1 MVAGPTL
8 ITDADIS
15 GVLKNVYESYR
26 INAFPI
32 ATPLMAQL
40 RKGKTGG
47 PENMRWGGNGVYW
60 DVVLTRPVGM
70 TSSPGG
76 FFPPTAKAIERQANV
91 GIQRTYVRRQIDALA
106 IQGTKEQE
114 AAFIPLVRKFIS
126 EALDAARLGQ
136 QEVLHGDGQ
145 GIKAEVNL
153 VNSTTSIQV
162 SNPYGIGGSTVANA
176 VGRGGL
182 LLDVGMFIS
191 VNAGATT
198 TSRGTAT
205 ISAVSN
211 VGDQC
216 TLTLDTA
223 IASMA
228 SGDVVVSA
236 TTSDNAFGNYPNG
249 LTNLLNRGAGYASLH
264 GITQASFARWN
275 TTQLVAGTDTPDSL
289 QPSEMDVWTLAQ
301 FVAGKSGKDAKV
313 NPGEFLLQTT
323 PGIQKRLAE
332 SFLGQR
338 MLTPADF
345 RPIKGGY
352 KAIDVFGLPLIADYW
367 NPGGTL
373 YLVHLPSLAWVDR
386 QDWVKLSFEGSG
398 PWRFIAGQD
407 AYEINFGSYW
417 NTAVLNRIAHGMI
430 TGYSD
435 TVRYDHTM

>member
-8 ITDADIS
+8 ITDSDIS

-136 QEVLHGDGQ
+136 QEVLHGDGN
-145 GIKAEVNL
+145 GVKAL
-153 VNSTTSIQV
+153 VSSVTDTTHIV
-162 SNPYGIGGSTVANA
+162 VAAPYGLGTTAA
-176 VGRGGL
+176 PLGRGGL

-191 VNAGATT
+191 VNAGSTA

-205 ISAVSN
+205 ITAVSN
-211 VGDQC
+211 SGDNA

-228 SGDVVVSA
+228 ANDAVVSA

-249 LTNLLNRGAGYASLH
+249 LSNIVNCGGSYASLH
-264 GITQASFARWN
+264 GITQASFARWD
-275 TTQLVAGTDTPDSL
+275 TTRLVAGTDTPDAL

-301 FVAGKSGKDAKV
+301 FIAGRSGKDAKV

-367 NPGGTL
+367 NPAGT
-373 YLVHLPSLAWVDR
+373 
-386 QDWVKLSFEGSG
+386 
-398 PWRFIAGQD
+398 
-407 AYEINFGSYW
+407 
-417 NTAVLNRIAHGMI
+417 
-430 TGYSD
+430 
-435 TVRYDHTM
+435 